1 MTKTQPSPRFRQAVS
16 SNPTASAL
24 SGPTL
29 TEPLLSGTR
38 TLTPQHDASLR
49 TFNDVAY
56 VEDTTQWPSDTTNGI
71 PSKPRSPTTSSSGS
85 GGHGGSHGGIHGAGG
100 GGSQRLSS
108 ATKTLGNL
116 IVSIVGAGVLGLPY
130 AFKQSGWLFALIC
143 LAAMACVSYYGMV
156 LLVAARQFVEDDAN
170 DAVSAAATASAA
182 GTAAGAAAVAG
193 AETTAAAG
201 ASGQTVEFG
210 EAVSRWD
217 VESGRASSSNGKS
230 QRSDSGGS
238 GRSHGRDGAG
248 RQTETGSGGS
258 NAVGR
263 SGDLGNAGVDKK
275 GGAGREGAGSRAG
288 EGHVVKVNSYGDLGF
303 RLYGVW
309 GRVAVDAMMLVS
321 QGGFCVAYLIFIG
334 QNVSS
339 VLTHSTKH
347 KALVIAAVA
356 PLEVLLSWMR
366 SLTRLAPFSIFADV
380 ANVSA
385 FALVIFYGIRSFH
398 GFSHLSAFTGLSN
411 APMALGVAVYAFEG
425 VGMTLPV
432 QASMKQP
439 RKFPSVL
446 ALGLAIIAVTYAAVG
461 TAGYLGYGEETQ
473 EIITLNLPPGWP
485 SEAVKLGICAALFF
499 TFPVMM
505 HPVHEIYERRLYL
518 SPWVQRHILTNNSLR
533 RTLFRSLRSLAVLTV
548 AAVAV
553 GVPHFSAFISLIGC
567 SVCSALAFVLPALFH
582 LKACKGR
589 TSEIVVVGNWFLVVF
604 GVAFGCWGTIDAVR
618 RFQPGSE

>member
-238 GRSHGRDGAG
+238 AGAMA
-248 RQTETGSGGS
+248 ETAQADRRKREAAG
-258 NAVGR
+258 ATLW
-263 SGDLGNAGVDKK
+263 GDPGTWGTLESTRK
-275 GGAGREGAGSRAG
+275 GERGGREREA
-288 EGHVVKVNSYGDLGF
+288 EQ
-303 RLYGVW
+303 
-309 GRVAVDAMMLVS
+309 GR
-321 QGGFCVAYLIFIG
+321 
-334 QNVSS
+334 
-339 VLTHSTKH
+339 
-347 KALVIAAVA
+347 
-356 PLEVLLSWMR
+356 
-366 SLTRLAPFSIFADV
+366 
-380 ANVSA
+380 
-385 FALVIFYGIRSFH
+385 
-398 GFSHLSAFTGLSN
+398 
-411 APMALGVAVYAFEG
+411 
-425 VGMTLPV
+425 GM
-432 QASMKQP
+432 
-439 RKFPSVL
+439 
-446 ALGLAIIAVTYAAVG
+446 
-461 TAGYLGYGEETQ
+461 
-473 EIITLNLPPGWP
+473 W
-485 SEAVKLGICAALFF
+485 
-499 TFPVMM
+499 
-505 HPVHEIYERRLYL
+505 
-518 SPWVQRHILTNNSLR
+518 
-533 RTLFRSLRSLAVLTV
+533 
-548 AAVAV
+548 
-553 GVPHFSAFISLIGC
+553 
-567 SVCSALAFVLPALFH
+567 
-582 LKACKGR
+582 
-589 TSEIVVVGNWFLVVF
+589 
-604 GVAFGCWGTIDAVR
+604 
-618 RFQPGSE
+618 